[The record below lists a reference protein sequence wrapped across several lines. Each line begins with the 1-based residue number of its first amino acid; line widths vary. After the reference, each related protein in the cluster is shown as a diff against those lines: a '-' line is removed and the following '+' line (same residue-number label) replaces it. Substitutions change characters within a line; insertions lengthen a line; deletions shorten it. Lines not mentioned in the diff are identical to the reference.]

1 MNLDCRATDRRLPH
15 CIDTIDDLFCNGMDD
30 KDGKSTLIEGLKS
43 STLSNIGEE
52 IVFKEYSFPS
62 VRSNL
67 LLVSYIG
74 IFILKHVDTG
84 SAIPVQNK
92 PGCHSTWRLQS

>member
-1 MNLDCRATDRRLPH
+1 MNLDCCVIDRRLPR
-15 CIDTIDDLFCNGMDD
+15 CTDAVGGLFCNRVDEEKGEV
-30 KDGKSTLIEGLKS
+30 TLIDGLKS

-52 IVFKEYSFPS
+52 VVFKEYSFPS

-74 IFILKHVDTG
+74 IFILKRVDTG
-84 SAIPVQNK
+84 SAIPVQKK